1 MRRAGPFFFTMTQI
15 TTNEPLTALGLTIQ
29 MSIAPV
35 FLFSGVA
42 AFLAVLNSR
51 LSRVID
57 RTRVLDARSLDD
69 EEDAREMRS
78 LFHRRKVINW
88 AITLCTLSALCVAL
102 VVLLMFLGIVVDFP
116 LGSMVAAL
124 FVTAMIT
131 LITAMLCFLHEVR
144 AAVRHTRRATRHH

>member
-1 MRRAGPFFFTMTQI
+1 MIQI
-15 TTNEPLTALGLTIQ
+15 TTAEPLTALGQTIQ
-29 MSIAPV
+29 MSISPV

-42 AFLAVLNSR
+42 AFLSVLNSR

-69 EEDAREMRS
+69 DEDVREMRS

-88 AITLCTLSALCVAL
+88 AITLCTISALSVAL
-102 VVLLMFLGIVVDFP
+102 VVLLMFLGLVVHFP
-116 LGSMVAAL
+116 IGSMVAVL
-124 FVTAMIT
+124 FVTAMIS
-131 LITAMLCFLHEVR
+131 LIIAMLCFLHEVR